1 MPRFLDADVLLRY
14 LVRPLTDD
22 DQMRAERARDLLLR
36 VERGEERVITSAVV
50 VFQTVLTLRDVYG
63 TPKGQIRDVLNE
75 LLALRGLRLRGKRAC
90 RDALELFASTDLSF
104 SAAYSVVAMADAGV
118 PEIYS
123 WDARFD
129 GVTGVTRLE
138 P

>member
-14 LVRPLTDD
+14 LVRPLTSEDRI
-22 DQMRAERARDLLLR
+22 RAEQARDLLLR

-50 VFQTVLTLRDVYG
+50 VFETVLTLNDVYG
-63 TPKGQIRDVLNE
+63 TPRQQIRDVLNE
-75 LLALRGLRLRGKRAC
+75 LLALRGVRLRGKRAC
-90 RDALELFASTDLSF
+90 MDALELFASSELSYPV
-104 SAAYSVVAMADAGV
+104 AYKVVAMVNEGAS
-118 PEIYS
+118 EIYS

-129 GVTGVTRLE
+129 QVVGVTRVE